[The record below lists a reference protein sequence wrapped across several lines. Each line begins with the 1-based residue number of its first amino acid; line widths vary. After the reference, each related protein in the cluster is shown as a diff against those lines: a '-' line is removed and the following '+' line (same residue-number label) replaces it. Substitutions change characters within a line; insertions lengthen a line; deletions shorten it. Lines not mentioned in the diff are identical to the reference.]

1 MLEIVIGVVV
11 TLTSLLFIVAWAN
24 IKITK
29 EAAKAEAHTNS
40 LRQAM
45 EKTHAADKIMRENVA
60 DDLVW
65 RKRFSQRMRDQD
77 NS

>member
-11 TLTSLLFIVAWAN
+11 TLTALLFIVAWAN
-24 IKITK
+24 VKVTK
-29 EAAKAEAHTNS
+29 EAAKAEAHRNS

-65 RKRFSQRMRDQD
+65 RKRFSQRLRDQD
-77 NS
+77 DS

>member
-1 MLEIVIGVVV
+1 MLEIVIGVVA
-11 TLTSLLFIVAWAN
+11 TLAALLFIVAWAN
-24 IKITK
+24 VKVTK
-29 EAAKAEAHTNS
+29 EAAKAEAHNNS

>member
-11 TLTSLLFIVAWAN
+11 TLAALLFIVAWAN
-24 IKITK
+24 VKVTK
-29 EAAKAEAHTNS
+29 EAAKAEAHANS